1 MESPLSVVGSSW
13 SSCVE
18 QPCALSQEFHRMQYR
33 LELPLFSQMT
43 TDLQA
48 AADIGARDY
57 ICSSSCQIRCFD
69 LA

>member
-1 MESPLSVVGSSW
+1 
-13 SSCVE
+13 
-18 QPCALSQEFHRMQYR
+18 MQYR

-57 ICSSSCQIRCFD
+57 IGSSSCQIRCFD